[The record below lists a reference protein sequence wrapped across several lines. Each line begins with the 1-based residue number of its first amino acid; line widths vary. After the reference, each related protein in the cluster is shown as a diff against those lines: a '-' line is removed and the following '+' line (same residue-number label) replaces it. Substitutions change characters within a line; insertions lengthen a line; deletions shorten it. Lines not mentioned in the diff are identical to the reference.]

1 MSVLPTTPES
11 SSLSLPL
18 HFILAG
24 PITVQA
30 VHLEVSFAVLFDQR
44 SRDESHEG
52 DGQEL
57 GQSPPGEDVIQRGDL
72 REDGASADTD
82 EIVRD
87 QT

>member
-1 MSVLPTTPES
+1 M
-11 SSLSLPL
+11 
-18 HFILAG
+18 
-24 PITVQA
+24 
-30 VHLEVSFAVLFDQR
+30 SFAVLFDQR

-72 REDGASADTD
+72 REDGASADAD